1 MVYFFGI
8 SNYIKYIIFAK
19 IFNYMNRVRFPFI
32 SEFRFHAK
40 MYSVNWSSFRIKT
53 GLSPQDFSW
62 IDERVFLTYF

>member
-1 MVYFFGI
+1 
-8 SNYIKYIIFAK
+8 
-19 IFNYMNRVRFPFI
+19 MNRVRFPFI